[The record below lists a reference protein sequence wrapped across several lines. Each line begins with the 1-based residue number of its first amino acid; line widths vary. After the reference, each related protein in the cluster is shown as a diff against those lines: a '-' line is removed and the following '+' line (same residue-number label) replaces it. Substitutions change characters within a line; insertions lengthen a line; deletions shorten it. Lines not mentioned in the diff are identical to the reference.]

1 MSVIRYWF
9 QRRPLLPNGRLFRWR
24 ASMLVQHLRIIQFI
38 QKRHTL
44 GGCSQRKGF
53 TSILQIACKPLLIIK
68 KPLSC
73 GAYILLLA
81 VYFVRHSQ
89 FFAALSAT
97 RSQYATTISRLHTLT
112 ETMLVVSFSVVG
124 LECSFHCVMLF
135 FCLIYIS
142 SEWARSATDYAY
154 RPHGLM
160 ALAGTFSLF
169 SVICHSLWFN

>member
-1 MSVIRYWF
+1 
-9 QRRPLLPNGRLFRWR
+9 
-24 ASMLVQHLRIIQFI
+24 MLVQHLRIIQFI

-97 RSQYATTISRLHTLT
+97 RISRLHTLT

-135 FCLIYIS
+135 F
-142 SEWARSATDYAY
+142 
-154 RPHGLM
+154 
-160 ALAGTFSLF
+160 
-169 SVICHSLWFN
+169 V

>member
-1 MSVIRYWF
+1 
-9 QRRPLLPNGRLFRWR
+9 
-24 ASMLVQHLRIIQFI
+24 MLVQHLRIIQFI

-53 TSILQIACKPLLIIK
+53 TSILQIACKPLLINK

-112 ETMLVVSFSVVG
+112 ETMLVVSFSVVVPF
-124 LECSFHCVMLF
+124 LSEIKTFHNLPP
-135 FCLIYIS
+135 LKK
-142 SEWARSATDYAY
+142 APYA
-154 RPHGLM
+154 G
-160 ALAGTFSLF
+160 AVVLF
-169 SVICHSLWFN
+169 SIIFCQ

>member
-1 MSVIRYWF
+1 MSVIRCWF

-97 RSQYATTISRLHTLT
+97 RSQYATTISRLHTLS

-124 LECSFHCVMLF
+124 LECSFHFCILF
-135 FCLIYIS
+135 RYYSVFRTAKVTINFLKTKQSVQIFQKYFHIHLIFKPI
-142 SEWARSATDYAY
+142 
-154 RPHGLM
+154 H
-160 ALAGTFSLF
+160 
-169 SVICHSLWFN
+169 